1 MNIDYRDKSKPITA
15 EDLIRRYKLDDL
27 KKDRKAIQ
35 TNRNALDK
43 TDTIINE
50 FVDATLK
57 DIKELQDQV
66 DGNIMTWFFSGVP
79 TLENQPANEWLNEAE
94 KINHL
99 GDLYYDKETGFA
111 YRFSKEEEIFSWI
124 KLKDSDIAEAL
135 AIANSAQDTADSKRR
150 VFVVEPSPPYE
161 VGDIWIKEDKDLYR
175 CRTKRIEGEFNE
187 VDWVRATDYSN
198 DDYAKEVEGVLN
210 QFKETVE
217 KDYVTTVLLET
228 TKDSIDAKV
237 QANTTETRRI
247 SNDLLSTNEKFNN
260 YATKEM
266 VTTQIDSV
274 ETKLTSNEFKIN
286 VINETLENG
295 ISKVKT
301 NTGYTFGD
309 EGLNIGSS
317 NSKVNNTLN
326 EKGMEITDNTTND
339 TLLYAGYDSNLQET
353 IVRSKNM
360 TVEKYLKVP
369 HARYE
374 KYNNPTFG
382 EGTGCFYVD

>member
-1 MNIDYRDKSKPITA
+1 MSVDYRDRSKPITA

-79 TLENQPANEWLNEAE
+79 TLENQPTNEWINEE
-94 KINHL
+94 DKINHL
-99 GDLYYDKETGFA
+99 GDLYYDKDTGFA
-111 YRFSKEEEIFSWI
+111 YRFSKEENNFLWI

-135 AIANSAQDTADSKRR
+135 ALANSAQDTADSKRR

-175 CRTKRIEGEFNE
+175 CRTRRTEGDFNS
-187 VDWVRATDYSN
+187 VDWVLATDYSN
-198 DDYAKEVEGVLN
+198 DDYAKGVEAVLN

-217 KDYVTTVLLET
+217 ADYVTTVLLET

-237 QANTTETRRI
+237 QSNTNETRKI
-247 SNDLLSTNEKFNN
+247 SNDLLSTNEKFND

-274 ETKLTSNEFKIN
+274 ETKLNSNEFKIN

-295 ISKVKT
+295 ITKVKT
-301 NTGYTFGD
+301 TTGYTFGD
-309 EGLNIGSS
+309 EGLNIGST

-326 EKGMEITDNTTND
+326 EKGMEIVDNTTND
-339 TLLYAGYDSNLQET
+339 TLLYAGYDPNLQET
-353 IVRSKNM
+353 IVKSKNM

-374 KYNNPTFG
+374 KYNDPLFG

>member
-1 MNIDYRDKSKPITA
+1 MNADFRDKSKPITA

-35 TNRNALDK
+35 TNKNALDK

-79 TLENQPANEWLNEAE
+79 TLENQPANEWLNDVE

-99 GDLYYDKETGFA
+99 GDLYYDKETGYA
-111 YRFSKEEEIFSWI
+111 YRFSKEEETFLWI

-135 AIANSAQDTADSKRR
+135 AIANFAQDTADSKRR
-150 VFVVEPSPPYE
+150 VFVVNPSPPYE

-175 CRTKRIEGEFNE
+175 CRAKRIEGEFNE

-374 KYNNPTFG
+374 KYKNPLFG